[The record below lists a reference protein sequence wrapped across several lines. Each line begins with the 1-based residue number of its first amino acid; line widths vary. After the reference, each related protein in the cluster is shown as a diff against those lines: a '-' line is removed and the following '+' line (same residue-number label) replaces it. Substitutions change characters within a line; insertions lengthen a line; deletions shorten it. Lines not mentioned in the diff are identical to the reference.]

1 MKSQVS
7 KLKTVAQ
14 KKVGVATLKSLC
26 NAVWNRNKRTGV
38 LGVLDNAHTFISST
52 IKGSDKIK
60 AKDIQTVI
68 DSLAKKDY
76 HKGFEESYNRIKDV
90 AFFDASRIGNEY

>member
-1 MKSQVS
+1 M
-7 KLKTVAQ
+7 AQ
-14 KKVGVATLKSLC
+14 KGFGVATLKSLC
-26 NAVWNRNKRTGV
+26 NAVWNQDKYTGV
-38 LGVLDNAHTFISST
+38 LGVLYNAYTFISST

-60 AKDIQTVI
+60 TSEIQAII
-68 DSLAKKDY
+68 DSLSKKDY